1 MLPRVILIIIKICQ
15 KQRVFLT
22 LVDGICTAYLKACFF
37 GESLRD
43 VYKRQRL
50 EYGTAR
56 IAYSSAYTNQAI
68 SQAQNLHEETQTLLD
83 DFNRKKR

>member
-1 MLPRVILIIIKICQ
+1 MDEQFVHEDQ
-15 KQRVFLT
+15 
-22 LVDGICTAYLKACFF
+22 
-37 GESLRD
+37 
-43 VYKRQRL
+43 
-50 EYGTAR
+50 

>member
-1 MLPRVILIIIKICQ
+1 MWHIE
-15 KQRVFLT
+15 
-22 LVDGICTAYLKACFF
+22 LVKNKY
-37 GESLRD
+37 ESLEDLYSLLQYVFTMSAYEVR
-43 VYKRQRL
+43 KMTQQL